1 MGFDGQNISRYRQSM
16 TSPKRIYTRT
26 SRPAQAGELVGV
38 RLQPEL
44 LARIDAWRAT
54 QSSVPTR
61 PQAMRLLMDM
71 GLAARD
77 AGPSPRDL
85 SDLIF
90 IDGLDRATPPKD
102 PVEALDLPM
111 PPPEEPWPEDL
122 RDRFILAADLPPISR
137 QHEIGATP
145 KTLPDRPLDRLGPL
159 GPLGPL
165 APSGH
170 GWKR

>member
-90 IDGLDRATPPKD
+90 IDGPTLD
-102 PVEALDLPM
+102 
-111 PPPEEPWPEDL
+111 
-122 RDRFILAADLPPISR
+122 AAARWIGSR
-137 QHEIGATP
+137 WVVTTRCFRMNCQDIW
-145 KTLPDRPLDRLGPL
+145 R
-159 GPLGPL
+159 
-165 APSGH
+165 
-170 GWKR
+170 